1 MIRFLLILLFAFPA
15 LCGAL
20 EIPAL
25 SGRVNDYA
33 GMLSPAAV
41 QTLEQRLAELE
52 QSDSTQVVVLTVPTI
67 DGENIEQFGIRV
79 AEAWRIGQ
87 KGLDNGAILLIAKQ
101 ERKVRIEVGRGL
113 EGKLTDLM
121 AGRIIRD
128 VITPRFK
135 AQDFD
140 GGVLAG
146 VEAITATV
154 KGESQ
159 PRQRDIRQGRQ
170 GFHPSFTLLVFLLVG
185 IVFLGSI
192 ARFLGGIVGAVGLP
206 IAAALSFSGLSLAV
220 LGVLAVVGF
229 AVGLFIAFLFGS
241 GGGGRG
247 GGDWW
252 LGGPPG
258 GGWYGGG
265 GSWGGSGGGFSG
277 GGGDFGGGGASGD
290 W

>member
-154 KGESQ
+154 KGEYQ
-159 PRQRDIRQGRQ
+159 TRQRDIRQGRQ
-170 GFHPSFTLLVFLLVG
+170 GFHPSFTLLLFLLVG

-192 ARFLGGIVGAVGLP
+192 ARFLGGIAGAVGLP
-206 IAAALSFSGLSLAV
+206 VAAALSFSGLSMGL

-229 AVGLFIAFLFGS
+229 AVGLFIAFLFG
-241 GGGGRG
+241 GGGRG
-247 GGDWW
+247 GGGWW

>member
-1 MIRFLLILLFAFPA
+1 MIRFLFILLFAFPA

-20 EIPAL
+20 EIPSL

-146 VEAITATV
+146 VEAIAATV
-154 KGESQ
+154 KGEYQ
-159 PRQRDIRQGRQ
+159 TRQRDIRQGRQ
-170 GFHPSFTLLVFLLVG
+170 GFHPSVTLLLFLLVG

-192 ARFLGGIVGAVGLP
+192 SRIFGGIAGAAGLP
-206 IAAALSFSGLSLAV
+206 IAAALSFSGLSMAV

-247 GGDWW
+247 GGGWW
-252 LGGPPG
+252 IGGPPG
-258 GGWYGGG
+258 
-265 GSWGGSGGGFSG
+265 
-277 GGGDFGGGGASGD
+277 
-290 W
+290 